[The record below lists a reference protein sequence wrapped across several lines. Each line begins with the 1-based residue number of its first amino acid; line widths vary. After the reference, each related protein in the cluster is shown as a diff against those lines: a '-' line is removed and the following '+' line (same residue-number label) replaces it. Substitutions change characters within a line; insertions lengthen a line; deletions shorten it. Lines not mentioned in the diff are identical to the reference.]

1 MLAVPAHKVR
11 EDGTIKPGLPNLFH
25 WEDLGEAVGCAASL
39 LSGQQVMYSL
49 TNTHFQRRNNENELS
64 PSGHYYSGFIKQDVK
79 KCQTSI
85 T

>member
-11 EDGTIKPGLPNLFH
+11 EDGTIKLGLPNLFH
-25 WEDLGEAVGCAASL
+25 WADLGEAVGYAASL

-49 TNTHFQRRNNENELS
+49 SNTYFQRRNNENELYPTGRYCGGS
-64 PSGHYYSGFIKQDVK
+64 IKQDVK